1 MRAASRDL
9 LFICL
14 NTFVVVVSTHKQC
27 NVKPLP
33 SFISI
38 VFNLPKFIVS
48 STSSSSSKN
57 PLLNPITR
65 SRTLFYLSIR
75 DSSVTPRRGPRR
87 STVGY
92 GQTVDLGEDEEEGLL
107 GRPGDV
113 SVGMK
118 GLPPRW
124 WDYHFSGVKACL

>member
-48 STSSSSSKN
+48 
-57 PLLNPITR
+57 LDILI
-65 SRTLFYLSIR
+65 I
-75 DSSVTPRRGPRR
+75 VEE
-87 STVGY
+87 STVEPDY
-92 GQTVDLGEDEEEGLL
+92 EIPNIILL
-107 GRPGDV
+107 VYPG
-113 SVGMK
+113 
-118 GLPPRW
+118 
-124 WDYHFSGVKACL
+124 